1 MSPHRDKESRR
12 DRTRGAKTKE
22 RKAREIRKD
31 PKWARELG
39 AAYKPDYPATYTKS
53 QTGPVFRES
62 PRAQKTELERL
73 VATSGMNWGAAYS
86 ALKGK
91 YEKAGHEWHPKMGK

>member
-1 MSPHRDKESRR
+1 MREEKTRR
-12 DRTRGAKTKE
+12 DRGRDRE
-22 RKAREIRKD
+22 RKARERRKD

-39 AAYKPDYPATYTKS
+39 AAYKPGYPATYTKS
-53 QTGPVFRES
+53 QTGPVFREK

-73 VATSGMNWGAAYS
+73 VAVSGMSWGAAFNK
-86 ALKGK
+86 LKDK